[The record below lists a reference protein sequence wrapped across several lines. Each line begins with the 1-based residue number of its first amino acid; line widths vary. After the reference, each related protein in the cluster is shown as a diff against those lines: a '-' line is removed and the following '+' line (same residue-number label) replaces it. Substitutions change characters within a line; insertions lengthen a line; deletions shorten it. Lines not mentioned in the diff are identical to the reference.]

1 MTDGTSSGRYR
12 GRIDGIKV
20 FSASRVEERNAL
32 GSEIGKW
39 LDEHGDVEVVET
51 IVTQSSCAAHHCVT
65 VTLLCEISDRGGDR
79 SDGDGDLRFTEV
91 GGREAP
97 RLTATSSVTQ
107 AASPTLSAVRSRD
120 QVASP
125 QIASRLGGAKRD
137 IRTVID
143 RISSSATTRELI
155 GPLNLE
161 RLEDAERSIAA
172 VIGDA

>member
-20 FSASRVEERNAL
+20 FSASRVEDRNAL

-39 LDEHGDVEVVET
+39 LDEHVDVEVVET

-65 VTLLCEISDRGGDR
+65 VTLLCEIFDRGGDR
-79 SDGDGDLRFTEV
+79 CDGDGDGGGRITEV
-91 GGREAP
+91 GGRESP

-107 AASPTLSAVRSRD
+107 SASSAPSRD

-125 QIASRLGGAKRD
+125 QVASRLGGARRD

-143 RISSSATTRELI
+143 RILSSATTRELV

-161 RLEDAERSIAA
+161 RLEDAEKSIAS